1 MSPTWG
7 WDGNVRIQGIERGI
21 PPGREA
27 RRPPYSSDRAFQSGP
42 MIHQFYQKL
51 REVLPDRAAT
61 PGLATSRTAV
71 KGSPGWGPGRGTG
84 FSWFFSFWPLQ
95 IGGWALS
102 FVVPLLF
109 VVTGSVMDSSH
120 LWLAFTRPLNGF
132 LITLALRPCCSWAL
146 ARYGKHWLLVP
157 AILVVSLVLSYVELM
172 GVSGL
177 ILAFGFPGVTR
188 QIWLAVLAIRMATLM
203 IWLLLY
209 FGIKSFKLHAEIER
223 EFRQSELKLLRSQ
236 VNPHFLFNA
245 LATIMAVRK
254 DEAMVSQVTQ
264 SLADYLRFS
273 LAQEHPDRFQHPL
286 GQELNALE
294 NYLLVEKIR
303 FQERLETRI
312 EVSEEACAAHVPAA
326 LIQPLLENAIKYGQ
340 QTSPPPLCIAIEARL
355 SEGRLLLMVENTG
368 RWVEPHGSGSTGL
381 GLANLRKRLH
391 LLYADQAQLTLD
403 HTATAVRAQVSLPVS
418 GTA

>member
-1 MSPTWG
+1 
-7 WDGNVRIQGIERGI
+7 
-21 PPGREA
+21 
-27 RRPPYSSDRAFQSGP
+27 
-42 MIHQFYQKL
+42 MIHTFYQKL
-51 REVLPDRAAT
+51 RDVISGPAR
-61 PGLATSRTAV
+61 SRSAI
-71 KGSPGWGPGRGTG
+71 KGSPGKRPEHGTG
-84 FSWFFSFWPLQ
+84 LMWFFSFWPLQ
-95 IGGWALS
+95 IGGWGLM
-102 FVVPLLF
+102 FLVPLLF
-109 VVTGSVMDSSH
+109 LVSGSVTDPSI
-120 LWLAFTRPLNGF
+120 LCYGTTRPLNGF

-146 ARYGKHWLLVP
+146 ARFGKRWLLVP
-157 AILVVSLVLSYVELM
+157 VILVVSLVVSYVELM
-172 GVSGL
+172 GVDRL
-177 ILAFGFPGVTR
+177 VLACGFP
-188 QIWLAVLAIRMATLM
+188 AVPKETWIAIYFIRVAIFM
-203 IWLLLY
+203 IWMLLY
-209 FGIKSFKLHAEIER
+209 FGIKSMKLHAEIER
-223 EFRQSELKLLRSQ
+223 EFQQSELKLLRSQ

-254 DEAMVSQVTQ
+254 DEELVSQVTQ

-273 LAQEHPDRFQHPL
+273 LAQEHQDQFQHPL
-286 GQELNALE
+286 GQELTALE

-303 FQERLETRI
+303 FQEKLETRI
-312 EVSEEACAAHVPAA
+312 EVSDEACAAHVPAA